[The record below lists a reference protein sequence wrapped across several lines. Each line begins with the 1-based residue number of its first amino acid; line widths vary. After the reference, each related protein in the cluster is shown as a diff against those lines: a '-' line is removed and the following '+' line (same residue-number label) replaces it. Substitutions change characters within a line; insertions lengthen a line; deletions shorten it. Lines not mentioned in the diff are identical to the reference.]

1 MRLYDM
7 VVNSF
12 KEVKMKVAKDSTTNE
27 SVSSVLAA
35 ELTLISTL
43 LIAAIMLR
51 HFNIV
56 LAIVV
61 ILGLVLFFT
70 TNMPLM
76 PKIKREQDDS
86 LEKMVFYA
94 VLTLGTL
101 ITIIYWGLN

>member
-1 MRLYDM
+1 M